1 MVTRTEQIQTGGADA
16 ELLTESQAELIH
28 GLVQY
33 GEEQGYL
40 TMEDILERVPDVDAD
55 LDLLES
61 VFDAII
67 SAGVSF
73 TENGFDTAEDE
84 VKAQAEAEDVDIEAE
99 RLRLLEAIDAG
110 DSISAYLSQASKVP
124 LLTREEEA
132 ELSKRIERGRWAS
145 EELANKRLPAEKRKQ
160 LQYLIE
166 DGWAA
171 REHLILANMRLVFSV
186 AKKYVG
192 RGLPLMDLVQEG
204 HIGLMRAVK
213 KFDYSRGYK
222 FSTYATW
229 WIRQAVSRAVADNG
243 RTIRIPVHMM
253 DQISK
258 MLRHRQKLTQTLGRD
273 PTPEELADSLDE
285 PVSKVM
291 DMLGFAKLPIS
302 LETPIGDEEDATFG
316 EFVEDE
322 ESPAPEEEATE
333 TMLRE
338 HVHSVLHE
346 LPPRESRVLK
356 LRYGLSG
363 ERMHTLAEIG
373 DKLNL
378 SRERVRQI
386 EARALRRLRSPGRSH
401 ELREFVRGR

>member
-1 MVTRTEQIQTGGADA
+1 MVTRTEQIELNGPEA
-16 ELLTESQAELIH
+16 ELLSERQTEQIRGLIRF
-28 GLVQY
+28 

-40 TMEDILERVPDVDAD
+40 TMDDILERVPEADAD

-61 VFDAII
+61 VFDAVI
-67 SAGVSF
+67 SAGISF

-84 VKAQAEAEDVDIEAE
+84 VKAQMEADEVDIEAE

-145 EELANKRLPAEKRKQ
+145 EELANKRVSAEKRKQ

-273 PTPEELADSLDE
+273 PTPEELSDSLDE
-285 PVSKVM
+285 SLSKVM

-338 HVHSVLHE
+338 RVHSVLHE
-346 LPPRESRVLK
+346 LPPREARVLK

-386 EARALRRLRSPGRSH
+386 EARALRRLRSPGKSH
-401 ELREFVRGR
+401 ELREFVRSW

>member
-1 MVTRTEQIQTGGADA
+1 M
-16 ELLTESQAELIH
+16 LSESQTELIQ
-28 GLVQY
+28 GLIQY

-40 TMEDILERVPDVDAD
+40 TMDDILDHVPEADANV
-55 LDLLES
+55 DLLETI
-61 VFDAII
+61 FDAII
-67 SAGVSF
+67 SAGISF
-73 TENGFDTAEDE
+73 SENGFDTAEDE
-84 VKAQAEAEDVDIEAE
+84 VKAEAEAEGVDMEAE

-145 EELANKRLPAEKRKQ
+145 EELANKSVSAEKRKQ

-229 WIRQAVSRAVADNG
+229 WIRQAVSRSVADNG

-285 PVSKVM
+285 KISKVM
-291 DMLGFAKLPIS
+291 DMLRFAKLPIS
-302 LETPIGDEEDATFG
+302 LETPIGKEEDATFG

-333 TMLRE
+333 TLLRE
-338 HVHSVLHE
+338 QVRSVLHE
-346 LPPRESRVLK
+346 LPPREARVLR

-363 ERMHTLAEIG
+363 ERIHTLAEIG

-386 EARALRRLRSPGRSH
+386 EARALRRLRAPGKSH
-401 ELREFVRGR
+401 KLREFVAEL

>member
-1 MVTRTEQIQTGGADA
+1 MVTRSDQI
-16 ELLTESQAELIH
+16 ELTEATEMLSESQTELIQ
-28 GLVQY
+28 GLIQY

-40 TMEDILERVPDVDAD
+40 TMDDILDHVPEADANVE
-55 LDLLES
+55 LLES

-67 SAGVSF
+67 SAGISF
-73 TENGFDTAEDE
+73 SENGFDTAEDE
-84 VKAQAEAEDVDIEAE
+84 VQAEAKAEGVDIEAE

-145 EELANKRLPAEKRKQ
+145 EELANKSVSAEKRKQ

-229 WIRQAVSRAVADNG
+229 WIRQAVSRSVADNG

-285 PVSKVM
+285 KISKVM
-291 DMLGFAKLPIS
+291 DMLRFAKLPIS
-302 LETPIGDEEDATFG
+302 LETPIGKEEDATFG

-338 HVHSVLHE
+338 QVRSVLHE
-346 LPPRESRVLK
+346 LPPREARVLR

-363 ERMHTLAEIG
+363 ERIHTLAEIG

-386 EARALRRLRSPGRSH
+386 EARALRRLRAPGKSH
-401 ELREFVRGR
+401 KLREFVSEY

>member
-1 MVTRTEQIQTGGADA
+1 M
-16 ELLTESQAELIH
+16 LSESQTELIQ
-28 GLVQY
+28 GLIQY

-40 TMEDILERVPDVDAD
+40 TMDDILDHVPEADANVE
-55 LDLLES
+55 LLES

-67 SAGVSF
+67 SAGISF
-73 TENGFDTAEDE
+73 SENGFDTAEDE
-84 VKAQAEAEDVDIEAE
+84 VQAEAKAEGVDIEAE

-145 EELANKRLPAEKRKQ
+145 EELANKSVSAEKRKQ

-229 WIRQAVSRAVADNG
+229 WIRQAVSRSVADNG

-285 PVSKVM
+285 KISKVM
-291 DMLGFAKLPIS
+291 DMLRFAKLPIS
-302 LETPIGDEEDATFG
+302 LETPIGKEEDATFG

-338 HVHSVLHE
+338 QVRSVLHE
-346 LPPRESRVLK
+346 LPPREARVLR

-363 ERMHTLAEIG
+363 ERIHTLAEIG

-386 EARALRRLRSPGRSH
+386 EARALRRLRAPGKSH
-401 ELREFVRGR
+401 KLREFVSEY